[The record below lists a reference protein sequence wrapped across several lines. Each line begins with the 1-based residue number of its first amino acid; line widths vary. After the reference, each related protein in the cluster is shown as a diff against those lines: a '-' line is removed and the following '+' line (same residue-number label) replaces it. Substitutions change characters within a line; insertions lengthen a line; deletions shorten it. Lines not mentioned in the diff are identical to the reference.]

1 MKLNGKQIIA
11 SAAGAVLAAVLA
23 SLFSV
28 KGTIVGV
35 AIGSAVATSGTAIFA
50 SSIERGHKV
59 VRQVV
64 IKNPNAPF
72 LRQFGQTEPVGAVA
86 SEDAEGPTTA
96 VEQVTGPGTPP
107 TTATAAPETGPAPGT
122 DGPASGPRT
131 FRLPVLAGSI
141 VGVFVLSLVVV
152 TCVELVAGRPLS
164 ALFGASPHAT
174 GTSLFGNPPPAT
186 TVPVI
191 PSTTTSPSTT
201 TTSSSTTTTTMTA
214 APAGASTTTS
224 TSGGTGTTAPLTPT
238 TSTSTTTTTSAPAAT
253 TSTTGS

>member
-86 SEDAEGPTTA
+86 REDAEGPTTA

-107 TTATAAPETGPAPGT
+107 TTATATPETGPAPGT

-152 TCVELVAGRPLS
+152 TCVELVAGQPLS

-174 GTSLFGNPPPAT
+174 GTSLFGNPAPAT

-191 PSTTTSPSTT
+191 PSTTT
-201 TTSSSTTTTTMTA
+201 TMT

-253 TSTTGS
+253 TSTTGP